1 MPIQR
6 HSPVRPA
13 RDALGWQSRLL
24 LLFVIPLVGAWVLIR
39 LADLFRLAPSAAIQA
54 LALSGLLTFLVL
66 SLRAATPAAALT
78 GGLVTAC
85 LSLATPGLHTVLW
98 PLLTLFLLTFAATRF
113 GRNHKQVLGT
123 AEDRHGR
130 TASQV
135 AANLGAAALVTI
147 PLFSSHLMTSAM
159 LAACVAALT
168 EATADTLSSE
178 LGQVL
183 GGTPRLITTW
193 RSVPTGTDGG
203 ISIAGTL
210 AGAAGAV
217 LIAFVAR
224 ATLSFDL
231 RFAVITCAAGI
242 FGLFFDSLLGATL
255 ERNGYMNNDAVN
267 FCSTVAA
274 AIAAVVLSYL

>member
-1 MPIQR
+1 
-6 HSPVRPA
+6 
-13 RDALGWQSRLL
+13 
-24 LLFVIPLVGAWVLIR
+24 VLIR

-78 GGLVTAC
+78 GGLVTVC

-98 PLLTLFLLTFAATRF
+98 PLVTLFLLTFAATRF
-113 GRNHKQVLGT
+113 GGNHKQILGT

-130 TASQV
+130 TAPQV

-168 EATADTLSSE
+168 EATADTLASE

-217 LIAFVAR
+217 LIALVAR
-224 ATLSFDL
+224 AALSFDL

-242 FGLFFDSLLGATL
+242 FGLFYDSLLGATL

-274 AIAAVVLSYL
+274 AVAAVVLSYL